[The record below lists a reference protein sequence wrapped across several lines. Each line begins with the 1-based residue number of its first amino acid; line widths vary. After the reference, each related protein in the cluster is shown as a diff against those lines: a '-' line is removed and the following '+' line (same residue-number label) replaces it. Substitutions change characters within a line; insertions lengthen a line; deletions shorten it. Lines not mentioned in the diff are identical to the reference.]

1 MSDPECPY
9 CFSPLPEGKRHTCV
23 PLRGRVHPTN
33 SFLFS
38 DRGQARLVRLHKGAT
53 LPKNAPP
60 SWAIDRYPRPWDL
73 SEPLGPICAA
83 MEAAGLPQP
92 FGREAASV
100 AIEYDGVGDLM
111 RQWADARDDAERMSI
126 ILDIEELIGD
136 IKRVYP
142 HGWYG
147 ASMLSN
153 LSPDAR
159 ALATYMSDLSEE
171 FWCAGWMRD
180 LEFMLWSAIE
190 GEEGHASLT
199 LTRNQLATLKSLS
212 NACKG
217 WIVFR
222 RDTQETFVPMPEW
235 MRLFAAWRS
244 ERNPTNKGESK

>member
-1 MSDPECPY
+1 MSDPDCPY
-9 CFSPLPEGKRHTCV
+9 CSSPLPEGKRHTCV

-33 SFLFS
+33 AFFFS
-38 DRGQARLVRLHKGAT
+38 DRGQARLVRLHKGAA

-83 MEAAGLPQP
+83 METAGLPP
-92 FGREAASV
+92 AFGREAATV

-111 RQWADARDDAERMSI
+111 RMWAETRDDAERMAI
-126 ILDIEELIGD
+126 ILDIEELIDD
-136 IKRVYP
+136 IKRVYT
-142 HGWYG
+142 HEWYG
-147 ASMLSN
+147 ARLS
-153 LSPDAR
+153 SDAR

-180 LEFMLWSAIE
+180 LEFMLWSVIE
-190 GEEGHASLT
+190 GKEADASLT

-222 RDTQETFVPMPEW
+222 RDTQETFVSIPEW
-235 MRLFAAWRS
+235 VQLFAAWLS
-244 ERNPTNKGESK
+244 ERDPTNKGESK

>member
-1 MSDPECPY
+1 MNDAECPY

-23 PLRGRVHPTN
+23 PLRDRVHPIN
-33 SFLFS
+33 AFFFS
-38 DRGQARLVRLHKGAT
+38 DRGQARLVRLHKGST
-53 LPKNAPP
+53 PPKNAPP

-83 MEAAGLPQP
+83 MEAAGLLQA
-92 FGREAASV
+92 FGREAATV
-100 AIEYDGVGDLM
+100 AIEYDGVGELM
-111 RQWADARDDAERMSI
+111 RMWADARDDAERMAI
-126 ILDIEELIGD
+126 ILVIEELIGD

-142 HGWYG
+142 HVEN
-147 ASMLSN
+147 SMLSN

-180 LEFMLWSAIE
+180 LEFMLWSVIE
-190 GEEGHASLT
+190 GGEADASLT
-199 LTRNQLATLKSLS
+199 LTRDQLATLKSLS

-222 RDTQETFVPMPEW
+222 RDTQETFVSMPEW
-235 MRLFAAWRS
+235 MQLFAAWLS
-244 ERNPTNKGESK
+244 EKDRMNEGERL